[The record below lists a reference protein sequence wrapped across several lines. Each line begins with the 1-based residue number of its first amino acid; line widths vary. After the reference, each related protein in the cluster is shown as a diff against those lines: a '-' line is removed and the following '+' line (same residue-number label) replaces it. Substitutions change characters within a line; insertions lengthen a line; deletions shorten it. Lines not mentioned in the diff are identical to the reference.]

1 MSEQNNNLRSIEEL
15 DARYARFC
23 LNNKLDSELTP
34 AQQVEEMVVIENS
47 RLSMWLE
54 RHIAERRLAEE
65 GDSLV
70 ATGESASLV
79 ENIHLDCEAISKGGQ
94 RVAAS
99 MSVKRK
105 RASTEDLE
113 IIMAALTEAATEIED
128 ERETDPVEV
137 RKSPVR
143 KAVKKAVRAVAGVA
157 EAATIKAA
165 NPAVRQV
172 VPVSQKP
179 EQMGLFA

>member
-23 LNNKLDSELTP
+23 LNNKLDGDLTP
-34 AQQVEEMVVIENS
+34 AQQVEELDVIENE

-54 RHIAERRLAEE
+54 RHISERLLAEE
-65 GDSLV
+65 EDSLV

-79 ENIHLDCEAISKGGQ
+79 ENIHLDCEAIANGGQ
-94 RVAAS
+94 RVTAS

-105 RASTEDLE
+105 RASTEDVEL
-113 IIMAALTEAATEIED
+113 ILAAIAEAATEID
-128 ERETDPVEV
+128 DVRSSDPVDA
-137 RKSPVR
+137 KLSPVR
-143 KAVKKAVRAVAGVA
+143 KVMKKAASAVAGVK
-157 EAATIKAA
+157 EVAAIKASTH
-165 NPAVRQV
+165 VRQST
-172 VPVSQKP
+172 PVSQTP